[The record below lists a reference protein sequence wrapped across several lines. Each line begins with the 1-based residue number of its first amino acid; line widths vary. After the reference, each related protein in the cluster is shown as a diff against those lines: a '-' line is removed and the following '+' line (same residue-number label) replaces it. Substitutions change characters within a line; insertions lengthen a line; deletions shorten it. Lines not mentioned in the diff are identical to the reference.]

1 MPERIFSARL
11 KRELQHRV
19 KGGISIHSIQDN
31 LIIDIYDAH
40 NEYWRYIVYHLH
52 SQLVT
57 GLSSNVLASIITKEY
72 KKYIRNKYFKY

>member
-1 MPERIFSARL
+1 MPGRIFSARL
-11 KRELQHRV
+11 KRELYQRV
-19 KGGISIHSIQDN
+19 KGDISIHAVQDN
-31 LIIDIYDAH
+31 LIVDIYDKH

-57 GLSSNVLASIITKEY
+57 GLSYNVLASIITKEY